1 MADMTSVPDRARIR
15 LPGISSRAYE
25 HPADRSALVAL
36 RKLAG
41 FDTVIRALFSAF
53 PERAFR
59 LSYLAGSVRVSERQ
73 FPHIYEL
80 VRDGAYILD
89 LPEVPEVFVIQDPVP
104 NAMALGLGNKPFL
117 VITTGMINLTDP
129 EELRWV
135 VGHEL
140 GHVLSGHAVYRTMLV
155 ILLVLAARIAWMPL
169 GYVGLRAVI
178 FGLEEW
184 SRKSELS
191 CDRAGLLAGQDVEA
205 ARRALMKLAGGARLA
220 EMNAGAFRDQ
230 AREYDAAPDLRDSV
244 LKILQLQGN
253 THPFAV
259 VRFAEVDHWVS
270 SGQYERILAGDYPR
284 RDTDGQASVSE
295 EVRNAAKAYQE
306 SWSRSED
313 PLIGIFRGVADTAAR
328 VGGGLFDRAAGRG
341 GTGPDDRESS

>member
-41 FDTVIRALFSAF
+41 FDTVIRGLFSAF

-59 LSYLAGSVRVSERQ
+59 LSYLADSVRVSERQ
-73 FPHIYEL
+73 FPQIYEL

-104 NAMALGLGNKPFL
+104 NAMALGLGKKPFL
-117 VITTGMINLTDP
+117 VISTGMVNLTDP

-155 ILLVLAARIAWMPL
+155 ILLVLAARIAWLPL
-169 GYVGLRAVI
+169 GSLGLRAVI

-184 SRKSELS
+184 FRKAELS
-191 CDRAGLLAGQDVEA
+191 CDRAGLLAGQDAEA

-259 VRFAEVDHWVS
+259 VRFAEVDHWAS

-295 EVRNAAKAYQE
+295 EARNAAKAYQE

-328 VGGGLFDRAAGRG
+328 VGGGLFDRLAGRG

>member
-1 MADMTSVPDRARIR
+1 VPDRARVR

-36 RKLAG
+36 RKLSG
-41 FDTVIRALFSAF
+41 FDTVIRTLFSLF

-59 LSYLAGSVRVSERQ
+59 LSFLAGSVKVSERQ
-73 FPHIYEL
+73 FPHIHEM
-80 VRDGAYILD
+80 VRDGCYILD
-89 LPEVPEVFVIQDPVP
+89 LPEVPEVFVIQNPVP
-104 NAMALGLGNKPFL
+104 NAMALGLGTKPFL

-155 ILLVLAARIAWMPL
+155 MLLVLAARIAWMPL
-169 GYVGLRAVI
+169 GYLGLRAVI

-184 SRKSELS
+184 FRKSELS
-191 CDRAGLLAGQDVEA
+191 CDRAGLLAAQDPDA
-205 ARRALMKLAGGARLA
+205 ARRGLMKLAGGVQLS
-220 EMNAGAFRDQ
+220 EMNADAFREQ

-259 VRFAEVDHWVS
+259 VRFAELDHWVS
-270 SGQYERILAGDYPR
+270 SGRYERILGGDYPR
-284 RDTDGQASVSE
+284 RDTDGQASVGE
-295 EVRNAAKAYQE
+295 EVRNAARSYQE

-313 PLIGIFRGVADTAAR
+313 PLIGMIRGVADTAAR
-328 VGGGLFDRAAGRG
+328 VGSGLFDRLANRG
-341 GTGPDDRESS
+341 ETGPET